1 VNTVVLPSGW
11 EHQAAPAATMFD
23 PFGTPLVWS
32 GAGRAALLGALLGA
46 MAEHRARSR
55 WWESL
60 GTWARRSLPP
70 DARLATG
77 PSGAL
82 PYASRLRTFDLY
94 GLCSPVAPGGGSA
107 RQGGDEAGHRLWGMD
122 AALAAGIDVVYPGRN
137 LVLVEDRDALLPA
150 AQRRGAPGPSFPR
163 DFRPVTIL
171 HAPEYRFD
179 YLRDEIW
186 FQRDYLPGIPHPGA
200 GPLGR

>member
-1 VNTVVLPSGW
+1 
-11 EHQAAPAATMFD
+11 
-23 PFGTPLVWS
+23 
-32 GAGRAALLGALLGA
+32 
-46 MAEHRARSR
+46 
-55 WWESL
+55 
-60 GTWARRSLPP
+60 
-70 DARLATG
+70 
-77 PSGAL
+77 
-82 PYASRLRTFDLY
+82 
-94 GLCSPVAPGGGSA
+94 
-107 RQGGDEAGHRLWGMD
+107 MD